1 MLCCPIQRNKDGKQ
15 ESDFMVRNNRSN
27 KMKIKE
33 AGFMVLHHNEN
44 SHQFKKKSVALQTR
58 LSSFSAVEENETCA
72 EDRSFS

>member
-1 MLCCPIQRNKDGKQ
+1 MA
-15 ESDFMVRNNRSN
+15 RNNRFN

-44 SHQFKKKSVALQTR
+44 SHHFKKKIVALQNR
-58 LSSFSAVEENETCA
+58 LSSFSPVEENETCA